1 MKNDFSNSNK
11 KKTINK
17 FQLQLLSEGQLDKIE
32 SKMTSVSSKKG
43 HASPLAKGG
52 AAGSSLQTVLIQ
64 SLNADDGAT
73 LDWILGQKDQDM
85 ITGTLGGLKSSKH
98 IESFFRYIVQR
109 FQQELA
115 DLGDQESLAKWF
127 KTALTLFYPQIIR
140 SSSK

>member
-98 IESFFRYIVQR
+98 IENFFRYIVQR

-115 DLGDQESLAKWF
+115 DLGD
-127 KTALTLFYPQIIR
+127 
-140 SSSK
+140 